1 MYQGDDSDDDSD
13 FEVLYEQEKD
23 NYEDLSNLA

>member
-23 NYEDLSNLA
+23 NHEDLSNLA